1 MKRTLEEIN
10 SKIESGEANVFSAYE
25 IKELIK
31 NNETPS
37 FEEVDVITCGTCGV
51 MSGTAA
57 IFNIK
62 VAEAGVFKRAKNL
75 ELNGIPVTVGP
86 CPNEWL
92 GSVDLILSG
101 TSKSLTNKNYGGG
114 FLLRDIVEGKT
125 INIKVETIDGEIIE
139 SSTYLDEMGTAQL
152 IGSRMAFKNYTA
164 FINPSNES
172 VSSIFSAIPL
182 EGNLSGLTFS
192 GCGDLNPLQNDPVM
206 NYIKS
211 GCKIL
216 LNGAEGL
223 VLANGTRSS
232 GDKPNL
238 MLTANIKEMD
248 FKYLGGF
255 KTGEGAE
262 IFDTVAI
269 PIPILNEEI
278 YNNVLVKNSD
288 IPLTVADIKGRHMPL
303 DEITYAD
310 TWDGSEFRPIFD
322 ESSCIR
328 CLECIVESICPTN
341 AFKLNNED
349 KFESNSNNEN
359 SHELNGI
366 SVSKIDYDSCF
377 GCGMCVHYCN
387 SKSFNMNTGFVSLN
401 INGNLYDVPIICR
414 QSDRLRANK
423 LSNKLKEMI
432 LNGTFKL

>member
-1 MKRTLEEIN
+1 MKRTIEEIN
-10 SKIESGEANVFSAYE
+10 SKIESGEANVFSAHE

-31 NNETPS
+31 QDNAPS

-57 IFNIK
+57 IFNIT
-62 VAEAGVFKRAKNL
+62 VAEAGVFKRAKYV

-92 GSVDLILSG
+92 GSVDVILSG
-101 TSKSLTNKNYGGG
+101 TSKSVDNPEYGGG
-114 FLLRDIVEGKT
+114 FLLKDILKGKE
-125 INIKVETIDGEIIE
+125 INIKAESIDGEIIE
-139 SSTYLDEMGTAQL
+139 SSTNLEEIGTAQL

-164 FINPSNES
+164 FTNPSEES

-192 GCGDLNPLQNDPVM
+192 GCGDLNPLQNDPNMDVI
-206 NYIKS
+206 NS
-211 GCKIL
+211 GTKIL

-232 GDKPNL
+232 PEKPNL
-238 MLTANIKEMD
+238 MLTGNLKEMD
-248 FKYLGGF
+248 YNFLGGF

-269 PIPILNEEI
+269 PIPVLNEEI
-278 YNNVLVKNSD
+278 YNNILIKNSD

-303 DEITYAD
+303 DEINYGD
-310 TWDGSEFRPIFD
+310 TWDGSEFRPTFNN
-322 ESSCIR
+322 ESCID
-328 CLECIVESICPTN
+328 CGECAVEAVCPTN
-341 AFKLNNED
+341 AFVINNSGSESDIAYED
-349 KFESNSNNEN
+349 C
-359 SHELNGI
+359 
-366 SVSKIDYDSCF
+366 Y
-377 GCGMCVHYCN
+377 GCGMCAYYCN
-387 SKSFNMNTGFVSLN
+387 ADAFDINTGSVNLN
-401 INGNLYDVPIICR
+401 IEGTTYDVPIICR

-423 LSNKLKEMI
+423 LSDKLKDLI
-432 LNGTFKL
+432 LEGKFRL